1 MSKNS
6 SKQLVDQLKEWSS
19 WLKFSDRKPKAK
31 KEVNKFSKPRKTNS
45 QILKNK
51 FGNLRYF

>member
-45 QILKNK
+45 
-51 FGNLRYF
+51 